1 MRRTLIVMLAF
12 VHLPSPL
19 SWILNLSTSFFT
31 HSICLLVFSTLA
43 LSFLFLFPFFEFF
56 YWFKYPVLI
65 NSFTCLHSI
74 SSGIGIAIQLSC
86 TRLTRQSDADSCA
99 LCLGDGVVTFPWGS
113 KLMVATQVRIIQYLW
128 KMLGWSGEGIHIPP
142 HPPPVWLG
150 FVNPVGDTTCGSLR
164 GFFFWVAR
172 FLPSFLENNILNFQ
186 SDLGRYK
193 QGDSVWI
200 CYLQIYLFLNNRRFG
215 SQTLD
220 RDSLALRP
228 SEWVKLPTFGFKQES
243 SNWV

>member
-19 SWILNLSTSFFT
+19 SWILSFSTSFFT

-74 SSGIGIAIQLSC
+74 SPGIGIAIQLSC

-99 LCLGDGVVTFPWGS
+99 LSLGDGVVTFPWGS

-128 KMLGWSGEGIHIPP
+128 KMLGWSGEGIHIL
-142 HPPPVWLG
+142 PPPPTSVARVRESRRRNHMW
-150 FVNPVGDTTCGSLR
+150 VSER
-164 GFFFWVAR
+164 FFFWVAR

-200 CYLQIYLFLNNRRFG
+200 CFLQIYSFLFYL
-215 SQTLD
+215 
-220 RDSLALRP
+220 
-228 SEWVKLPTFGFKQES
+228 K
-243 SNWV
+243 